1 MSGRALRIA
10 VDAREL
16 APHPTGVGRYLLELL
31 HAWIRDPDAA
41 DCAITLLAPA
51 VLDLSG
57 PAWRGPGARVTAEP
71 LLALDGTAWEQLRLP
86 PALLGCADVLFAPGY
101 AAPVFAPVPTVVTVH
116 DVSFFAHPEW
126 FGRREGRRRRW
137 TCRIAAANAARLL
150 TVSEFS
156 KREMVRW
163 LGVRPERIVVTP
175 HGVTRLAAGGA
186 VDVEGGGPPLV
197 LFVGT
202 QLNRR
207 HLPDL
212 VRAFAPLV
220 ARDPRARLVLVGGNR
235 SHPPE
240 DARQT
245 ARDLGIA
252 HAVESR
258 AWIDDAGLAR
268 LYAAATAFAWLS
280 TYEGFGL
287 PPLEAMAAGV
297 PVVAYDTPVAR
308 EVYGTAADLVPIGD
322 VAGVTAALTALV
334 ADAAHHAASRDAG
347 RRAAAGFD
355 WDRPA
360 RTTLAVL
367 REAAS

>member
-1 MSGRALRIA
+1 MTRPALRIA

-31 HAWIRDPDAA
+31 QAWVRDPDAA
-41 DCAITLLAPA
+41 DCEVTLLAPA
-51 VLDLSG
+51 SLDVSG
-57 PAWRGPGARVTAEP
+57 PAWHGPGARVTSVP
-71 LLALDGTAWEQLRLP
+71 ILGLDGTAWEQLRLP
-86 PALLGCADVLFAPGY
+86 LAILGRADVLFAPGY
-101 AAPVFAPVPTVVTVH
+101 SAPAFSPVPTVVTVH

-137 TCRIAAANAARLL
+137 TCRVAAANAARLL

-163 LGVRPERIVVTP
+163 LGVRPERVVVTP
-175 HGVTRLAAGGA
+175 HGVTQFAPAAAPSG
-186 VDVEGGGPPLV
+186 VDRPPLV

-212 VRAFAPLV
+212 VRAFAPL
-220 ARDPRARLVLVGGNR
+220 AGTDPRARLVLVGANR
-235 SHPPE
+235 SHPHE
-240 DARQT
+240 DARET

-252 HAVESR
+252 DAVQSR
-258 AWIDDAGLAR
+258 PWIRDDELAGLYR
-268 LYAAATAFAWLS
+268 AATAFAWLS
-280 TYEGFGL
+280 SYEGFGL

-322 VAGVTAALTALV
+322 VDGVTAALTAL
-334 ADAAHHAASRDAG
+334 AIDPARRAARRDAG
-347 RRAAAGFD
+347 RRLAGGYV

-360 RTTLAVL
+360 RATLRVL